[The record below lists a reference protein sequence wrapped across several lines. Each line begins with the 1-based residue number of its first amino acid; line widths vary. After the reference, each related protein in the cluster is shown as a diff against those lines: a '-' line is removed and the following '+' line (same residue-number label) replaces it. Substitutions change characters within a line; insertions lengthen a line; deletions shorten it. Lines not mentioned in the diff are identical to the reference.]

1 MPSDRSISALRTL
14 RPERDADTFWFRD
27 DLHQPYAISP
37 MGMTTIQKHHAWG
50 YHVASEQTQLPP
62 SKGAHVKLYR
72 GRVYLG
78 FALIDDPDEVARRAE
93 AFGRLVEHCK
103 EHWEEYYRGYIAE
116 VIANLASLAAVDA
129 DGLTTAHL
137 LDYLAKSEEINR
149 RHWEIHFI
157 LMYPA
162 DTIYLEFEAFCKAR
176 GVDEKDFVNLLKG
189 FNAMASQTDEGL
201 WNLAKLAAETG
212 LRDVFTKTPTGSLL
226 ETLAETPDGRAW
238 RRRFDEWLWVYG
250 NRISAAHLDVMFPT
264 WQEEPA
270 PVLETIASYFA
281 RMDDGWDFGHA
292 REGVIAEREEA
303 IAAIEDRLSV
313 EDKEAFRR
321 LLPVAQQVYAFQEDH
336 GFYIDAGSTA
346 ALHRTLIA
354 CGRRLVRFG
363 LLERAEDV
371 FFLTFSELVEVLG
384 DLARDEKIGTYH
396 HQALIPSLV
405 VERRE
410 YWQAASEAD
419 APLTVGNIPATMG
432 DPIALKVFGIVD
444 EVLHPKGEKQVVE
457 RLEGFPGA
465 AGIVEGPA
473 RVIMSFEEFP
483 SLQAGEILVSPATS
497 TAWTPLFLKIAG
509 VVTDTGGMLTHAA
522 IAAREYGIPA
532 VVGTW
537 NATNSIRNGDIIRV
551 NGNAGVVQVLK
562 RADGQGLTGR
572 SRHRPGAVHS

>member
-1 MPSDRSISALRTL
+1 VPSDRSISALRTL

-27 DLHQPYAISP
+27 DLHQPYPISP
-37 MGMTTIQKHHAWG
+37 MGMTTIQRHHAWG

-62 SKGAHVKLYR
+62 SKGAHVKVYR

-116 VIANLASLAAVDA
+116 VIANLASLAAVDG
-129 DGLTTAHL
+129 DDLTSAHL
-137 LDYLAKSEEINR
+137 LDYLKKSEEANR

-162 DTIYLEFEAFCKAR
+162 DTIYLEFEAFCKAH
-176 GVDEKDFVNLLKG
+176 GVEEKDFVNLLKG

-201 WNLAKLAAETG
+201 WNLALSAAEAG
-212 LRDVFTKTPTGSLL
+212 LRDVFTETPTASIL
-226 ETLAETPDGRAW
+226 EKLAERPEGREW
-238 RRRFDEWLWVYG
+238 RRRFDEWLWVFG

-264 WQEEPA
+264 WQDDPT
-270 PVLETIASYFA
+270 PVLDTIASYFS
-281 RMDDGWDFGHA
+281 RMDTGWNFQQA
-292 REGVIAEREEA
+292 RDGVIAEREQA
-303 IAAIEDRLSV
+303 ITAIEEGLPP
-313 EDKEAFRR
+313 EDLESFRR

-346 ALHRTLIA
+346 ALHRTLMA

-363 LLERAEDV
+363 LLQRAEDV

-396 HQALIPSLV
+396 HLALVPSLV
-405 VERRE
+405 AERKE
-410 YWQAASEAD
+410 QWEVASEAE
-419 APLTVGNIPATMG
+419 APLTVGNVPSTMA

-444 EVLHPKGEKQVVE
+444 EVLHPKGEKEVVE

-465 AGIVEGPA
+465 AGLVEGPA
-473 RVIMSFEEFP
+473 RVILSFEEFP
-483 SLQAGEILVSPATS
+483 TLKAGEILVSPATS

-551 NGNAGVVQVLK
+551 NGTAGVVQVLR
-562 RADGQGLTGR
+562 RADASG
-572 SRHRPGAVHS
+572 